1 MSVVDQYSIK
11 SLAVQESNSFMT
23 INPFFHAIRS
33 FRYKPFGDLCLVHL
47 IFHSFL
53 SLEKIS
59 KFIHIYIKLAPRK
72 LTALSKSLI
81 AIKSIQGLLLDAI
94 FENIFTNLITSN
106 TSIDKLPLIS

>member
-11 SLAVQESNSFMT
+11 SLTVQESNSFMT
-23 INPFFHAIRS
+23 INPFLHAIRS
-33 FRYKPFGDLCLVHL
+33 FRYKLFRDLCLVHF

-59 KFIHIYIKLAPRK
+59 KLYIYIKLAPRK
-72 LTALSKSLI
+72 LTTLSKALI
-81 AIKSIQGLLLDAI
+81 AIKCIQGLLLDAI
-94 FENIFTNLITSN
+94 FENIFTNLIASN